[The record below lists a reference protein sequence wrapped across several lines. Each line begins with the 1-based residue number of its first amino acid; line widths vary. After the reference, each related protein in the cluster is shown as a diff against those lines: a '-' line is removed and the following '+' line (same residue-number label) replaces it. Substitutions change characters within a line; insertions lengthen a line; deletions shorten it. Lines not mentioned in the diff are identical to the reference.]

1 MAIASIKVSNA
12 IIQCPNE
19 GNHGEKV
26 EQIILR
32 RWSTAWE
39 KIGLS
44 VKARS
49 GSMHHPAGAELTM
62 KRTELMN
69 FIQERTHY
77 QFHKL

>member
-1 MAIASIKVSNA
+1 MPLSNVQMKAITAKKLSK
-12 IIQCPNE
+12 
-19 GNHGEKV
+19 
-26 EQIILR
+26 IILR

-44 VKARS
+44 VKTRS
-49 GSMHHPAGAELTM
+49 GSMHHPAGAELTTVQ
-62 KRTELMN
+62 RTEPMN